1 MSRDKLVSV
10 EAVKRALENAY
21 YGEATLGEL
30 LETLDELSPVEQP
43 MSAREYAK
51 AKWQMCK
58 SAFYCE
64 NCPMIVWRDLDDSR
78 SCSEW
83 AAKYPEKAV
92 AIVGAWAREHP
103 EERSED

>member
-43 MSAREYAK
+43 MNAVEYEKALDRMEDSADGFEAK
-51 AKWQMCK
+51 KLWNEAV
-58 SAFYCE
+58 SLGF
-64 NCPMIVWRDLDDSR
+64 I
-78 SCSEW
+78 
-83 AAKYPEKAV
+83 EKAV
-92 AIVGAWAREHP
+92 AIVKKWAEKHP
-103 EERSED
+103 EERSEE